1 MIKFLFWYLLIVGSI
16 DIIYIA
22 LMLRYN
28 ANRGG
33 K

>member
-22 LMLRYN
+22 LMLRYSKN
-28 ANRGG
+28 KGEW
-33 K
+33 

>member
-16 DIIYIA
+16 DILYIA

-28 ANRGG
+28 RVKGE
-33 K
+33 